1 MMRRRS
7 SVCKRRS
14 QGDDDD
20 ALESQQKPRSTPR
33 GTFLA
38 GSSGWL
44 NKLLSPRISIE
55 KVQHPIIINTAAV
68 GQGPYDLILQRR
80 DGRVGRECKE

>member
-1 MMRRRS
+1 MMHLRASKSLVRLHAGR
-7 SVCKRRS
+7 
-14 QGDDDD
+14 
-20 ALESQQKPRSTPR
+20 
-33 GTFLA
+33 FLA

-80 DGRVGRECKE
+80 DGRVGGECKE